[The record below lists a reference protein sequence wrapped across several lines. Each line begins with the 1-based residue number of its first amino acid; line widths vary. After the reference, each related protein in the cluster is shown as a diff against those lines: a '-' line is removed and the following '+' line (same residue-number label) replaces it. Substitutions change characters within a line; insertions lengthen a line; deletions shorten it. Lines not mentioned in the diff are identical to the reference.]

1 MLISIKNKL
10 KKKDKYQKFFSKI
23 KIIRY
28 IHDKFGCIIMKDF
41 CSKSYTMD
49 RFNRWKSGREQS
61 MP

>member
-49 RFNRWKSGREQS
+49 RFNR
-61 MP
+61 